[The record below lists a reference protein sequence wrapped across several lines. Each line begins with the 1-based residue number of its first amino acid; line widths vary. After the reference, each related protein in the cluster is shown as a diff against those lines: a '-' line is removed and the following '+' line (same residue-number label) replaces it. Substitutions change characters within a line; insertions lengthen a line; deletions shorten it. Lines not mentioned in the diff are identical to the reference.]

1 MAVAAGGA
9 VADAVDDDQERA
21 IHPSETA
28 FHDGR
33 IYTVAGHC
41 SRCGERYAPG
51 AWTCRDARTDR
62 GCGGDLR
69 RDDSTA
75 GRYGGER

>member
-1 MAVAAGGA
+1 MAAAAAGA
-9 VADAVDDDQERA
+9 VVDAVDADDERA

-33 IYTVAGHC
+33 ISQIDGYC
-41 SRCGERYAPG
+41 PRCGEPFAAG
-51 AWTCRDARTDR
+51 AWKCADARTDR
-62 GCGGDLR
+62 GCGGDLV

-75 GRYGGER
+75 GRSGGER